1 MSNLRMGS
9 NVCDHTTGWSF
20 SLRYGV
26 IPRAGVELT
35 GISEGDG
42 GAKVIADELLDESRK
57 EGAEGVDGQEAERCC
72 CCCE

>member
-9 NVCDHTTGWSF
+9 NVCDHTTEWSF

-26 IPRAGVELT
+26 IPRAGVELA
-35 GISEGDG
+35 GIPEGDG

-57 EGAEGVDGQEAERCC
+57 EGAEGVDGQAPAERY